1 MTDFQLNVLSEAY
14 QNYLNGI
21 NDSGYDIQELSSHE
35 KQQLLTA
42 LDYLEDKGLI
52 EYTARTFGFVQ
63 FKLSSYGIDFAEND
77 FKELK
82 SQPIVTQ
89 GSNSIYI
96 HGSGNTVSD
105 NYNQITIDINNSDLP
120 PECKELINTFLY
132 ELKNP
137 SLSKEKKIGK
147 INQFLSDIS
156 SGTLSGVAASALT
169 TLLSTLFEH
178 ITL

>member
-1 MTDFQLNVLSEAY
+1 MLDKYKDFLSQAY
-14 QNYLNGI
+14 NEYITTGDRHFSI
-21 NDSGYDIQELSSHE
+21 WFKSAKE
-35 KQQLLTA
+35 KKDFFDRC
-42 LDYLEDKGLI
+42 DYLEECGYI
-52 EYTARTFGFVQ
+52 ETLATASGFCNY
-63 FKLSSYGIDFAEND
+63 KLTPNGITFAEND
-77 FKELK
+77 FKELEN
-82 SQPIVTQ
+82 QPIVTQ

-96 HGSGNTVSD
+96 QGSGNTVSD

-156 SGTLSGVAASALT
+156 SGTLSGVAASGLT